1 MSKISK
7 MSKVSR
13 MSSFKSSHGQ
23 LSLLNVRN
31 VHDLHIHLDKIAHA
45 MQYEH
50 HILGRPV
57 RGFSMQRVE
66 MQLLGSLRVRLSE
79 KEKNRKEK
87 QGVGL
92 SVGTCAHAYCIKVL

>member
-13 MSSFKSSHGQ
+13 MGSFKSSHGQ

-50 HILGRPV
+50 HILGRPI
-57 RGFSMQRVE
+57 RGFQC
-66 MQLLGSLRVRLSE
+66 SE
-79 KEKNRKEK
+79 WRCSCWEVYVCVLAKKKKIEKKSKEWD
-87 QGVGL
+87 
-92 SVGTCAHAYCIKVL
+92 